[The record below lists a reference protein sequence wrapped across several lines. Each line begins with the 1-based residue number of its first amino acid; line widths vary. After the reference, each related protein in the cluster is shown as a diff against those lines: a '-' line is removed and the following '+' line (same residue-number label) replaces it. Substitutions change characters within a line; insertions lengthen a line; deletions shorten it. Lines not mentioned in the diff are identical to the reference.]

1 MTEMDR
7 SRPGLPTVGQRTDP
21 VAGVAYTGGRR
32 SVIGASADRREGSVD
47 ANGAIPASPAL
58 AAATWQC
65 WTFNPGASHK
75 KDFMHHDLT
84 QPLTKLTT
92 ANAALIANF
101 AQSPE
106 MTELA
111 TASAQKYFELAKKS
125 FGPIDASSA
134 QADLVRRL
142 TENYSTFAQEYS
154 ASLIG
159 MATEA
164 HGQIAQQVQAAADQM
179 TKVAKSTVAAAS
191 AATKTDKPSHS
202 R

>member
-1 MTEMDR
+1 MP
-7 SRPGLPTVGQRTDP
+7 RPEVSTVGQRTDP
-21 VAGVAYTGGRR
+21 VSVGAYTGGRR
-32 SVIGASADRREGSVD
+32 SVFGASADRREGSVD
-47 ANGAIPASPAL
+47 ASGSIPALPAL
-58 AAATWQC
+58 AAAAMQC
-65 WTFNPGASHK
+65 LTFNPGASHK
-75 KDFMHHDLT
+75 KDSMHHDLT

-111 TASAQKYFELAKKS
+111 TASAQKYFELAKKA
-125 FGPIDASSA
+125 FGKIETTNA

-164 HGQIAQQVQAAADQM
+164 HGQIAQHVQAAADQM
-179 TKVAKSTVAAAS
+179 TKTAKSTVAAAS
-191 AATKTDKPSHS
+191 AAAKPDKPAHS
-202 R
+202 K